1 MVHRELHGQLKI
13 GYLDV
18 DDLVME
24 VAAHVAQHLH
34 RFHEGGAAS
43 LSTWIE
49 KVAKNRLRD
58 IIERESA
65 LKRGRNFRTVPLDSD
80 AFGEV
85 TPEDRIADPAP
96 AASMF
101 SETGDLNAAITR
113 FAWTLTSR
121 QRQTI
126 LAVYREDSLRDA
138 ARTLGLAPA
147 SLYGQLKTIAQ
158 LAEDF
163 GLRHWLQPD
172 G

>member
-1 MVHRELHGQLKI
+1 MRI

-18 DDLVME
+18 DDLVTE
-24 VAAHVAQHLH
+24 VAEHVAERLH
-34 RFHEGGAAS
+34 RFRDGGAAS

-49 KVAKNRLRD
+49 KVTKNRLRD
-58 IIERESA
+58 IRERESA

-80 AFGEV
+80 AFNEV
-85 TPEDRIADPAP
+85 SLKDRLADPAP

-113 FAWTLTSR
+113 FAGTLTSK

-147 SLYGQLKTIAQ
+147 SLYGRLKTIAQ